1 MDSLMQ
7 WLRKLWIFARR
18 EKFERELNEEMAFHR
33 EQTAKEFKADGMAAE
48 LAECAARRQFG
59 NAAHLQQRSH
69 DVVAF
74 GFETALQDFR
84 FAIRQLHKNPGF
96 ATTAILIFTL
106 GICAS
111 VSIFGFVDAA
121 LIKPLP
127 YQNSSQL
134 VGVYESAARI
144 PRSNLSYLDYLDW
157 KKRNRVFTSLE
168 VWSGT
173 GYLLKTSDGVQPAP
187 SVRVSAGF
195 FRTLGVNPVLG
206 RDFDPGEDLPGAPRT
221 AILSYATWRR
231 WFGGRED
238 VIGQTVTLSNISY
251 TIVGVLPREFQ
262 FAPRGSADFW
272 TVLDGSNSCE
282 TRRSCHNLFGIA
294 RLKDDVSV
302 DMALAEM
309 KSIAKQ
315 LEAEYPGS
323 NRDQGAAVM
332 PLSESIV
339 GDLRP
344 ILLVLLAGAGLLLL
358 IACVN
363 VTSLLLARSESRKR
377 EIAVRGALGASFVR
391 LVRQFATEGLVL
403 VVAGGALGVIAA
415 GSLMRLLTKLIPA
428 QMLANMPYLN
438 GLGLNYRVLAFAC
451 SVAVPA
457 AVLFSV
463 VPVLRASLL
472 DMRGGLAEGGRG
484 SAGRMWR
491 RFGANLVVVELA
503 IAVVLLAGAGL
514 LGKSFY
520 RLLHVELGFQPDHL
534 ATLGLAVPHTTYK
547 SDELRVAL
555 ARRVVSRVAS
565 LPGVKAVGLTTLMP
579 VSFNGNTDWIRMV
592 GKPFHGEHNEVNERD
607 VSSDYFTALQA
618 KLVHGRFFT
627 DAEDASKPRVAVIN
641 ETLAKE
647 YFPGED
653 PIGKKFGDG
662 DLTPNSLREIIG
674 IVEDIREGPLDS
686 KIWPAEYLPFNQSPD
701 TFFALVVRTSQA
713 EQSVL
718 PTLSQAVRAI
728 DPGIGIASEDTM
740 IGRIDE
746 SQTAYLHR
754 SSAWLVGGF
763 AALALLLGVVGLYGV
778 ISYAVSQRTR
788 EIGVRMALGAPPR
801 SVYQLILKDAG
812 WLIAVGIAS
821 GLICAV
827 MAATLMHKLLFGVE
841 SWDVPTLSGVA
852 LVLGLCALCAAFVPA
867 RRAASLDP
875 VEVLRAE

>member
-33 EQTAKEFKADGMAAE
+33 EQTAKEFQADGMAVEPAQ
-48 LAECAARRQFG
+48 CAAHRQFG
-59 NAAHLQQRSH
+59 NATHLQQRSH

-96 ATTAILIFTL
+96 ATTAILIFAL

-127 YQNSSQL
+127 YQNPSQL

-206 RDFDPGEDLPGAPRT
+206 RDFDPGEDLPGGPRT

-231 WFGGRED
+231 WFDGRAD

-282 TRRSCHNLFGIA
+282 KRRSCHNLFGIA
-294 RLKDDVSV
+294 RLKDGVSV

-339 GDLRP
+339 GDIRP

-363 VTSLLLARSESRKR
+363 VTSLVLVRSESRKR

-428 QMLANMPYLN
+428 QMQAGMPYLN

-451 SVAVPA
+451 SVAVLA
-457 AVLFSV
+457 AVLFGV
-463 VPVLRASLL
+463 APILRASIL
-472 DMRGGLAEGGRG
+472 DMRDGLAEGGRG

-491 RFGANLVVVELA
+491 HFGANLVVVELA

-534 ATLGLAVPHTTYK
+534 ATLGVAVPDTTYK

-579 VSFNGNTDWIRMV
+579 VSFNGNTDWIRIV

-607 VSSDYFTALQA
+607 VSSDYFTALHA

-641 ETLAKE
+641 ETLAKQ

-662 DLTPNSLREIIG
+662 DLTLNSLREIIG

-686 KIWPAEYLPFNQSPD
+686 TIWPAEYLPFNQSPD
-701 TFFALVVRTSQA
+701 TFFALVVRTSQG
-713 EQSVL
+713 ELSVL

-740 IGRIDE
+740 IGRIDD

-827 MAATLMHKLLFGVE
+827 IAATLMHKLLFGVE
-841 SWDVPTLSGVA
+841 SWDVPTLCGVA

-875 VEVLRAE
+875 VEILRAE

>member
-1 MDSLMQ
+1 
-7 WLRKLWIFARR
+7 
-18 EKFERELNEEMAFHR
+18 
-33 EQTAKEFKADGMAAE
+33 
-48 LAECAARRQFG
+48 
-59 NAAHLQQRSH
+59 
-69 DVVAF
+69 
-74 GFETALQDFR
+74 
-84 FAIRQLHKNPGF
+84 
-96 ATTAILIFTL
+96 
-106 GICAS
+106 
-111 VSIFGFVDAA
+111 
-121 LIKPLP
+121 
-127 YQNSSQL
+127 
-134 VGVYESAARI
+134 
-144 PRSNLSYLDYLDW
+144 
-157 KKRNRVFTSLE
+157 VFTSLD
-168 VWSGT
+168 VWNGT
-173 GYLLKTSDGVQPAP
+173 GYLLKTSDGVQPAR

-206 RDFDPGEDLPGAPRT
+206 RDFDPEEDLPGAPRT
-221 AILSYATWRR
+221 AILSYAAWQK
-231 WFGGRED
+231 WFGARED
-238 VIGQTVTLSNISY
+238 VVGQTVALSNVSY
-251 TIVGVLPREFQ
+251 VIVGVLPREFQ

-282 TRRSCHNLFGIA
+282 KRRSCHNLFGLA
-294 RLKDDVSV
+294 RLKDGVSV
-302 DMALAEM
+302 EMASAEM

-339 GDLRP
+339 GDVRP
-344 ILLVLLAGAGLLLL
+344 ILLVLLGGAGLLLL

-391 LVRQFATEGLVL
+391 LVRQFATEGLAL

-415 GSLMRLLTKLIPA
+415 GWLMRLLTKLIPA
-428 QMLANMPYLN
+428 QMLAGMPYLN
-438 GLGLNYRVLAFAC
+438 GLGLNLRVLAFAC
-451 SVAVPA
+451 GLAILA
-457 AVLFSV
+457 AALFGIA
-463 VPVLRASLL
+463 PILRAPIL
-472 DMRGGLAEGGRG
+472 DVRDGLAEGSRG
-484 SAGRMWR
+484 STGRMWR

-520 RLLHVELGFQPDHL
+520 RLMHVELGFQPDHL
-534 ATLGLAVPHTTYK
+534 ATLGVAVPDTMYK
-547 SDELRVAL
+547 SDEQRVAL
-555 ARRVVSRVAS
+555 VRQVVSRVAS
-565 LPGVKAVGLTTLMP
+565 LPGVKAVGLTTLLP
-579 VSFNGNTDWIRMV
+579 VSYNGNTDWIRIV

-607 VSSDYFTALQA
+607 VSSDYFTTLQA

-641 ETLAKE
+641 ETLAKQ
-647 YFPGED
+647 YFPEED

-674 IVEDIREGPLDS
+674 VVEDIREGPLDS

-701 TFFALVVRTSQA
+701 TFFAVVLRTSQA

-718 PTLSQAVRAI
+718 PTLSLAIRSI
-728 DPGIGIASEDTM
+728 DPSIGIDSEDTM
-740 IGRIDE
+740 CGKIDD

-801 SVYQLILKDAG
+801 WVYQLILKEAG

-827 MAATLMHKLLFGVE
+827 IAATLMHKLLFGVE
-841 SWDVPTLSGVA
+841 SWDAPTLCGVA
-852 LVLGLCALCAAFVPA
+852 SVLGLCALCAAFVPA

>member
-1 MDSLMQ
+1 
-7 WLRKLWIFARR
+7 
-18 EKFERELNEEMAFHR
+18 
-33 EQTAKEFKADGMAAE
+33 
-48 LAECAARRQFG
+48 
-59 NAAHLQQRSH
+59 
-69 DVVAF
+69 
-74 GFETALQDFR
+74 
-84 FAIRQLHKNPGF
+84 
-96 ATTAILIFTL
+96 
-106 GICAS
+106 
-111 VSIFGFVDAA
+111 
-121 LIKPLP
+121 
-127 YQNSSQL
+127 
-134 VGVYESAARI
+134 
-144 PRSNLSYLDYLDW
+144 
-157 KKRNRVFTSLE
+157 VFTSLD
-168 VWSGT
+168 VWNGA
-173 GYLLKTSDGVQPAP
+173 GYLLKTSDGVQPAR

-206 RDFDPGEDLPGAPRT
+206 RDFDPEEDLPGAPRT
-221 AILSYATWRR
+221 AILSYAAWQK
-231 WFGGRED
+231 WFGARED
-238 VIGQTVTLSNISY
+238 VVGQTVALSNVSY
-251 TIVGVLPREFQ
+251 VIVGVLPREFQ

-282 TRRSCHNLFGIA
+282 KRRSCHNLFGLA
-294 RLKDDVSV
+294 RLKDGVSV
-302 DMALAEM
+302 EMASAEM

-339 GDLRP
+339 GDVRP
-344 ILLVLLAGAGLLLL
+344 ILLVLLGGAGLLLL

-391 LVRQFATEGLVL
+391 LVRQFATEGLAL

-415 GSLMRLLTKLIPA
+415 GWLMRLLTKLIPA
-428 QMLANMPYLN
+428 QMLAGMPYLN
-438 GLGLNYRVLAFAC
+438 GLGLNLRVLAFAC
-451 SVAVPA
+451 GLAILA
-457 AVLFSV
+457 AALFGIA
-463 VPVLRASLL
+463 PILRAPIL
-472 DMRGGLAEGGRG
+472 DVRDGLAEGSRG
-484 SAGRMWR
+484 STGRMWR

-520 RLLHVELGFQPDHL
+520 RLMHVELGFQPDHL
-534 ATLGLAVPHTTYK
+534 ATLGVAVPDTMYK
-547 SDELRVAL
+547 SDEQRVAL
-555 ARRVVSRVAS
+555 VRRVVSRVAS
-565 LPGVKAVGLTTLMP
+565 LPGVKAVGLTTLLP
-579 VSFNGNTDWIRMV
+579 VSYNGNTDWIRIV

-607 VSSDYFTALQA
+607 VSSDYFTTLQA

-641 ETLAKE
+641 ETLAKQ
-647 YFPGED
+647 YFPRED

-674 IVEDIREGPLDS
+674 VVEDIREGPLDS

-701 TFFALVVRTSQA
+701 TFFAVVLRTSQA

-718 PTLSQAVRAI
+718 PTLSLAIRSI
-728 DPGIGIASEDTM
+728 DPSIGIDSEDTM
-740 IGRIDE
+740 CGKIDD

-788 EIGVRMALGAPPR
+788 EIGVRMTLGAPPR
-801 SVYQLILKDAG
+801 CVYQLILKEAG

-827 MAATLMHKLLFGVE
+827 IAATLMHKLLFGVE
-841 SWDVPTLSGVA
+841 SWDAPTLCGVA
-852 LVLGLCALCAAFVPA
+852 SVLGLCALCAAFVPA

>member
-1 MDSLMQ
+1 MR
-7 WLRKLWIFARR
+7 WLRKLWIFVRR
-18 EKFERELNEEMAFHR
+18 DKFESELNEEMAFHR
-33 EQTAKEFKADGMAAE
+33 EQIAKELQADGMAAE
-48 LAECAARRQFG
+48 PAQNATQRQFG
-59 NAAHLQQRSH
+59 NATHLQERSH

-84 FAIRQLHKNPGF
+84 FAIRQLRKNPGF

-127 YQNSSQL
+127 YQNPSRL

-157 KKRNRVFTSLE
+157 QERNRVFTSLD

-195 FRTLGVNPVLG
+195 FRTLGVNPVFG

-238 VIGQTVTLSNISY
+238 VIGQTVTLSNVSY

-282 TRRSCHNLFGIA
+282 KRRSCHNLFGVA
-294 RLKDDVSV
+294 RLKDGVSV

-339 GDLRP
+339 GDIRP

-415 GSLMRLLTKLIPA
+415 GWLMRLLTKLIPA
-428 QMLANMPYLN
+428 QMLAGMPYLN
-438 GLGLNYRVLAFAC
+438 GLGLNSRVLAFAC
-451 SVAVPA
+451 GVAVLA
-457 AVLFSV
+457 AVLFGIA
-463 VPVLRASLL
+463 PILRAPIL
-472 DMRGGLAEGGRG
+472 DMRDGLAEGGRG

-514 LGKSFY
+514 LGKGFY
-520 RLLHVELGFQPDHL
+520 RLLHVDLGFQPDHL
-534 ATLGLAVPHTTYK
+534 AALGVAVPDVTYK
-547 SDELRVAL
+547 SNEQRVAL
-555 ARRVVSRVAS
+555 ARQVVSRIAN
-565 LPGVKAVGLTTLMP
+565 LPGVKSVGLTTLMP
-579 VSFNGNTDWIRMV
+579 VSYNGNTDWIRIV

-607 VSSDYFTALQA
+607 VSSDYFATLQA
-618 KLVHGRFFT
+618 KLVRGRFFD
-627 DAEDASKPRVAVIN
+627 DAQDASKPRVAVIN
-641 ETLAKE
+641 EALAKQ

-653 PIGKKFGDG
+653 PIGKRFGDG

-674 IVEDIREGPLDS
+674 VVENIREGSLDS
-686 KIWPAEYLPFNQSPD
+686 TIWPAEYLPFNQSPD
-701 TFFALVVRTSQA
+701 TFFAMVVRTSQA

-718 PTLSQAVRAI
+718 PALSQAVRAI

-740 IGRIDE
+740 IGRIDD

-763 AALALLLGVVGLYGV
+763 AALALLLGIVGLYGV

-788 EIGVRMALGAPPR
+788 EIGVRMALGAPPSPSLPPSEREYDCKPLLER
-801 SVYQLILKDAG
+801 SQLMPG
-812 WLIAVGIAS
+812 CMTY
-821 GLICAV
+821 GL
-827 MAATLMHKLLFGVE
+827 
-841 SWDVPTLSGVA
+841 
-852 LVLGLCALCAAFVPA
+852 
-867 RRAASLDP
+867 R
-875 VEVLRAE
+875 

>member
-7 WLRKLWIFARR
+7 WLRKLWIFMRR
-18 EKFERELNEEMAFHR
+18 EKFDNELKEEMAFHR
-33 EQTAKEFKADGMAAE
+33 EQTAKEFQAAGMAAG
-48 LAECAARRQFG
+48 AAQHAAQRRFG
-59 NAAHLQQRSH
+59 NATRFQERSH

-96 ATTAILIFTL
+96 AATAILIFTL

-127 YQNSSQL
+127 YQDPSRL
-134 VGVYESAARI
+134 VGVYENSTRI

-157 KKRNRVFTSLE
+157 KKRNRVFTSLD
-168 VWSGT
+168 VWNAT
-173 GYLLKTSDGVQPAP
+173 GYLLKTSDGVQPAL

-195 FRTLGVNPVLG
+195 FRTLGVNPVIG
-206 RDFDPGEDLPGAPRT
+206 RDFEPGEDLPGAPSV
-221 AILSYATWRR
+221 AILSYAAWQK

-238 VIGQTVTLSNISY
+238 VIGQTAMLSNVSY
-251 TIVGVLPREFQ
+251 KIVGVLPREFQ

-272 TVLDGSNSCE
+272 TVLDGSSSCE
-282 TRRSCHNLFGIA
+282 KRRSCHNLFGVA
-294 RLKDDVSV
+294 RLKDGVSV
-302 DMALAEM
+302 EMALAEM
-309 KSIAKQ
+309 QSIAKQ

-323 NRDQGAAVM
+323 NRDQSAAVI
-332 PLSESIV
+332 PLSEAIV
-339 GDLRP
+339 GNIRP
-344 ILLVLLAGAGLLLL
+344 ILLVLLSGAGLLLL

-377 EIAVRGALGASFVR
+377 EIAVRGALGASFAR
-391 LVRQFATEGLVL
+391 LACQFATEGLVL
-403 VVAGGALGVIAA
+403 VVAGGTLGVIAA
-415 GSLMRLLTKLIPA
+415 GWLMGLLTKLIPA
-428 QMLANMPYLN
+428 QMLASMPYLN
-438 GLGLNYRVLAFAC
+438 GLGLNSRVLAFAC
-451 SVAVPA
+451 GVAVMA
-457 AVLFSV
+457 AALFGIA
-463 VPVLRASLL
+463 PILRAPILY
-472 DMRGGLAEGGRG
+472 MHNGLAEGGRG

-503 IAVVLLAGAGL
+503 VAVVLLVGAGL

-520 RLLHVELGFQPDHL
+520 RLLHVDLGFQPDHL
-534 ATLGLAVPHTTYK
+534 ATLGVAVPDVTYK
-547 SDELRVAL
+547 SDEQRVEL
-555 ARRVVSRVAS
+555 ARRVVSRIS
-565 LPGVKAVGLTTLMP
+565 NLPGVKSVGLTTLMP
-579 VSFNGNTDWIRMV
+579 VSYNGNTDWIRIV

-607 VSSDYFTALQA
+607 VSSSYFTALQA
-618 KLVHGRFFT
+618 RLVRGRFF
-627 DAEDASKPRVAVIN
+627 DDSQDASKPRVAVIN
-641 ETLAKE
+641 ETLARQ

-662 DLTPNSLREIIG
+662 GLTPSSLREIIG
-674 IVEDIREGPLDS
+674 VVDDIREGSLDS

-701 TFFALVVRTSQA
+701 TFFAVVVRTSQA

-718 PTLSQAVRAI
+718 PTLSRTIREI
-728 DPGIGIASEDTM
+728 DPSIGIASEETM
-740 IGRIDE
+740 NSRIDS

-778 ISYAVSQRTR
+778 ISYAVSQRSR
-788 EIGVRMALGAPPR
+788 EIGIRMALGAPPR
-801 SVYQLILKDAG
+801 SVYRLILKEAG
-812 WLIAVGIAS
+812 WLTAVGMALGIL
-821 GLICAV
+821 GAV
-827 MAATLMHKLLFGVE
+827 IAATFMHKLLFDVE
-841 SWDVPTLSGVA
+841 SWDVPTLCGVA
-852 LVLGLCALCAAFVPA
+852 LVLELCALCAAFVPA

>member
-7 WLRKLWIFARR
+7 LLRKLWIFVRR
-18 EKFERELNEEMAFHR
+18 EKFESELNEEMAFHR
-33 EQTAKEFKADGMAAE
+33 EQTANEFQAAGMAAE
-48 LAECAARRQFG
+48 AAQNAARRRFG
-59 NAAHLQQRSH
+59 NDTHLQERSH

-84 FAIRQLHKNPGF
+84 FAIRQLRKNPGF

-106 GICAS
+106 GICTS

-127 YQNSSQL
+127 YQNPSRL

-144 PRSNLSYLDYLDW
+144 SRSNLSYLDFLDW
-157 KKRNRVFTSLE
+157 KKRNRVFTSLD
-168 VWSGT
+168 VWNGT
-173 GYLLKTSDGVQPAP
+173 GYLLKTSDGVQPAR

-206 RDFDPGEDLPGAPRT
+206 RDFDPEEDLPGAPRT
-221 AILSYATWRR
+221 AILSYAAWQK
-231 WFGGRED
+231 WFGARED
-238 VIGQTVTLSNISY
+238 VVGQTVALSNVSY
-251 TIVGVLPREFQ
+251 VIVGVLPREFQ

-282 TRRSCHNLFGIA
+282 KRRSCHNLFGLA
-294 RLKDDVSV
+294 RLKDGVSV
-302 DMALAEM
+302 EMASAEM

-339 GDLRP
+339 GDVRP
-344 ILLVLLAGAGLLLL
+344 ILLVLLGGAGLLLL

-363 VTSLLLARSESRKR
+363 VTSLLLARSEGRKR

-391 LVRQFATEGLVL
+391 LVRQFATEGLAL

-415 GSLMRLLTKLIPA
+415 GWLMRLLTKLIPA
-428 QMLANMPYLN
+428 QMLAGMPYLN
-438 GLGLNYRVLAFAC
+438 GLGLNLRVLAFAC
-451 SVAVPA
+451 GLAILA
-457 AVLFSV
+457 AALFGIA
-463 VPVLRASLL
+463 PILRAPIL
-472 DMRGGLAEGGRG
+472 DVRDGLAEGSRG
-484 SAGRMWR
+484 STGRMWR

-520 RLLHVELGFQPDHL
+520 RLMHVELGFQPDHL
-534 ATLGLAVPHTTYK
+534 ATLGVAVPDTMYK
-547 SDELRVAL
+547 SDEQRVAL
-555 ARRVVSRVAS
+555 VRRVVSRVAS
-565 LPGVKAVGLTTLMP
+565 LPGVKAVGLTTLLP
-579 VSFNGNTDWIRMV
+579 VSYNGNTDWIRIV

-607 VSSDYFTALQA
+607 VSSDYFTTLQA

-641 ETLAKE
+641 ETLAKQ
-647 YFPGED
+647 YFPEED

-674 IVEDIREGPLDS
+674 VVEDIREGPLDS

-701 TFFALVVRTSQA
+701 TFFAVVLRTSQA

-718 PTLSQAVRAI
+718 PTLSLAIRSI
-728 DPGIGIASEDTM
+728 DPSIGIDSEDTM
-740 IGRIDE
+740 CGKIDD

-801 SVYQLILKDAG
+801 CVYQLILKEAG

-827 MAATLMHKLLFGVE
+827 IAATLMHKLLFGVE
-841 SWDVPTLSGVA
+841 SWDAPTLCGVA
-852 LVLGLCALCAAFVPA
+852 SVLGLCALCAAFVPA

>member
-96 ATTAILIFTL
+96 ATTAISIFTL

>member
-1 MDSLMQ
+1 
-7 WLRKLWIFARR
+7 
-18 EKFERELNEEMAFHR
+18 
-33 EQTAKEFKADGMAAE
+33 
-48 LAECAARRQFG
+48 
-59 NAAHLQQRSH
+59 
-69 DVVAF
+69 
-74 GFETALQDFR
+74 
-84 FAIRQLHKNPGF
+84 
-96 ATTAILIFTL
+96 
-106 GICAS
+106 
-111 VSIFGFVDAA
+111 
-121 LIKPLP
+121 
-127 YQNSSQL
+127 
-134 VGVYESAARI
+134 
-144 PRSNLSYLDYLDW
+144 
-157 KKRNRVFTSLE
+157 
-168 VWSGT
+168 
-173 GYLLKTSDGVQPAP
+173 
-187 SVRVSAGF
+187 
-195 FRTLGVNPVLG
+195 
-206 RDFDPGEDLPGAPRT
+206 LPGAPRT
-221 AILSYATWRR
+221 AILSYAAWQK
-231 WFGGRED
+231 WFGARED
-238 VIGQTVTLSNISY
+238 VVGQTVALSNVSY
-251 TIVGVLPREFQ
+251 VIVGVLPREFQ

-282 TRRSCHNLFGIA
+282 KRRSCHNLFGLA
-294 RLKDDVSV
+294 RLKDGVSV
-302 DMALAEM
+302 EMASAEM

-339 GDLRP
+339 GDVRP
-344 ILLVLLAGAGLLLL
+344 ILLVLLGGAGLLLL

-363 VTSLLLARSESRKR
+363 VTSLLLARSEGRKR

-391 LVRQFATEGLVL
+391 LVRQFATEGLAL

-415 GSLMRLLTKLIPA
+415 GWLMRLLTKLIPA
-428 QMLANMPYLN
+428 QMLAGMPYLN
-438 GLGLNYRVLAFAC
+438 GLGLNLRVLAFAC
-451 SVAVPA
+451 GLAILA
-457 AVLFSV
+457 AALFGIA
-463 VPVLRASLL
+463 PILRAPIL
-472 DMRGGLAEGGRG
+472 DVRDGLAEGSRG
-484 SAGRMWR
+484 STGRMWR

-520 RLLHVELGFQPDHL
+520 RLMHVELGFQPDHL
-534 ATLGLAVPHTTYK
+534 ATLGVAVPDTMYK
-547 SDELRVAL
+547 SDEQRVAL
-555 ARRVVSRVAS
+555 VRRVVSRVAS
-565 LPGVKAVGLTTLMP
+565 LPGVKAVGLTTLLP
-579 VSFNGNTDWIRMV
+579 VSYNGNTDWIRIV

-607 VSSDYFTALQA
+607 VSSDYFTTLQA

-641 ETLAKE
+641 ETLAKQ
-647 YFPGED
+647 YFPEED

-674 IVEDIREGPLDS
+674 VVKDIREGPLDS

-701 TFFALVVRTSQA
+701 TFFAVVLRTSQA

-718 PTLSQAVRAI
+718 PTLSLAIRSI
-728 DPGIGIASEDTM
+728 DPSIGIDSEDTM
-740 IGRIDE
+740 CGKIDD

-801 SVYQLILKDAG
+801 CVYQLILKEAG

-827 MAATLMHKLLFGVE
+827 IAATLMHKLLFGVE
-841 SWDVPTLSGVA
+841 SWDAPTLCGVA
-852 LVLGLCALCAAFVPA
+852 SVLGLCALCAAFVPA

>member
-1 MDSLMQ
+1 MDSLTR
-7 WLRKLWIFARR
+7 WLRKLWIFVRR
-18 EKFERELNEEMAFHR
+18 EKFESELSEEMAFHR
-33 EQTAKEFKADGMAAE
+33 EQTAKEFQATGMAAD
-48 LAECAARRQFG
+48 AAQRAAQRRFG
-59 NAAHLQQRSH
+59 NATHLQERSH
-69 DVVAF
+69 DIVAF

-84 FAIRQLHKNPGF
+84 FAMRQLRKNPGF
-96 ATTAILIFTL
+96 ATTAILIFAL

-127 YQNSSQL
+127 YQNPSRL

-157 KKRNRVFTSLE
+157 KKRNRVFTSLD
-168 VWSGT
+168 VWNGT
-173 GYLLKTSDGVQPAP
+173 GYLLKTSDGVQPAR

-221 AILSYATWRR
+221 AILSYAAWQK
-231 WFGGRED
+231 WFGARED
-238 VIGQTVTLSNISY
+238 VIGQTVALSNVSF

-282 TRRSCHNLFGIA
+282 KRRSCHNLFGVA
-294 RLKDDVSV
+294 RLKDGVSTE
-302 DMALAEM
+302 MASAEM

-339 GDLRP
+339 GDIRP
-344 ILLVLLAGAGLLLL
+344 ILLVLLGGAGLLLL

-363 VTSLLLARSESRKR
+363 VTSLLMARSESRKR

-391 LVRQFATEGLVL
+391 LVHQFATEGLVL
-403 VVAGGALGVIAA
+403 VVLGGTLGVIAA
-415 GSLMRLLTKLIPA
+415 GWLMRLLTKLIPV
-428 QMLANMPYLN
+428 QMLAGMPYLN
-438 GLGLNYRVLAFAC
+438 GLGLNFRVLAFAC
-451 SVAVPA
+451 GVGMLA
-457 AVLFSV
+457 AVLFGV
-463 VPVLRASLL
+463 APILRAPIL
-472 DMRGGLAEGGRG
+472 DVRDGLAEGGRG

-491 RFGANLVVVELA
+491 RFGVNLVVVELA

-534 ATLGLAVPHTTYK
+534 ATLGVGVPDTIYK
-547 SDELRVAL
+547 SDEQRVAL

-579 VSFNGNTDWIRMV
+579 VSYNGNTDWIRIV

-607 VSSDYFTALQA
+607 VSSDYFTTLQA

-641 ETLAKE
+641 ETLAKQ

-662 DLTPNSLREIIG
+662 DLTPNSLKEIIG
-674 IVEDIREGPLDS
+674 VVEDIREGSLDS
-686 KIWPAEYLPFNQSPD
+686 KIWPAEYFPFNQSPD
-701 TFFALVVRTSQA
+701 AFFAVVVRTSQA
-713 EQSVL
+713 ELSVL
-718 PTLSQAVRAI
+718 PTLSQAIRSI
-728 DPGIGIASEDTM
+728 DASIGIASEDTM
-740 IGRIDE
+740 NGRIDD

-754 SSAWLVGGF
+754 SSACLVGGF
-763 AALALLLGVVGLYGV
+763 ASLALLLSVVGLYGV

-801 SVYQLILKDAG
+801 CVYQLILKEAG

-827 MAATLMHKLLFGVE
+827 IAATLMHKLLFGVE
-841 SWDVPTLSGVA
+841 SWDVPTLCGVA
-852 LVLGLCALCAAFVPA
+852 LVLGLSALCAAFVPA